1 MTKLNTSAQ
10 KNQLENELEKEKKKV
25 DELCFKIQSLTTQLD
40 AMKTRETEITEET
53 SQLEKSITLIKH
65 NLKEAQRRADN
76 EADIRRKVEALLAET
91 KKKLEDEQNKRTREM
106 NNNQQTNDKMNQ
118 LEKQVNELQEK
129 LKAESENAAKQRKLV
144 GELIVVKAT
153 SEQLQSELQGMLT
166 GLQAQRDSLQKEV
179 ATLQSQL
186 SQERSS
192 RTQASDLTQELEG
205 KLQGLLIDLDLSKE
219 KEEKLSEDNR
229 LLVEKVSLLEKEIAG
244 ITLELKA
251 AHSRYNQEVKAHQET
266 ERSRLLTK
274 EEANLE
280 AVKGWYMVLCYF

>member
-1 MTKLNTSAQ
+1 ML
-10 KNQLENELEKEKKKV
+10 L
-25 DELCFKIQSLTTQLD
+25 KIQSLTAQLETL
-40 AMKTRETEITEET
+40 KTRETEITEET

-76 EADIRRKVEALLAET
+76 EADIRRKVEALLTET

-129 LKAESENAAKQRKLV
+129 LKAESENASKQRKLV

-166 GLQAQRDSLQKEV
+166 GLQAQRDNLQKEV

-192 RTQASDLTQELEG
+192 RNQASDLTQELET
-205 KLQGLLIDLDLSKE
+205 KLQSLLIDLDNSRE
-219 KEEKLSEDNR
+219 KEEKLCEDNR
-229 LLVEKVSLLEKEIAG
+229 LLVEKVSLLEKEIASV
-244 ITLELKA
+244 TLELKA

-280 AVKGWYMVLCYF
+280 AVKGLYFLFMT